1 MDKFTAE
8 AFKARTSLNCHALS
22 FEDIANGSLTTLL
35 VEKATGL
42 QGQASTDHP
51 QPEDEEARKIVEM
64 TICSF
69 ALHLIESPSELF
81 ALLWQL
87 RLVCWSVRGIN
98 ISNMK
103 CSLRTRWLIVLAP
116 HKKPEVR
123 LWFL

>member
-22 FEDIANGSLTTLL
+22 FEDIANGSLNALL
-35 VEKATGL
+35 LGETPDL
-42 QGQASTDHP
+42 QGQASNDHP
-51 QPEDEEARKIVEM
+51 QPEDEEARKVVEM

-81 ALLWQL
+81 ALLWEL
-87 RLVCWSVRGIN
+87 RLVCCSVRGID
-98 ISNMK
+98 ISDMQ

-123 LWFL
+123 LRLL

>member
-22 FEDIANGSLTTLL
+22 FEDIANGSLTALL
-35 VEKATGL
+35 SPDL
-42 QGQASTDHP
+42 QGQALTDHP

-87 RLVCWSVRGIN
+87 RLVCCSVRGIN
-98 ISNMK
+98 ISDMQ

-123 LWFL
+123 LCFL